1 MHWLISLQG
10 KVRMHDLEKEKKKKR
25 RKAEIC
31 CLTWEGTV
39 TEGQEGAPLL
49 ICRDKVCSYH

>member
-10 KVRMHDLEKEKKKKR
+10 KVRMHDLNKKKKKR
-25 RKAEIC
+25 KAELC

-49 ICRDKVCSYH
+49 ICRDKACSYH